1 MKILKR
7 LTHFPIFVACAAGYQ
22 FALARNSLFAH
33 RIATN
38 STHSLYR
45 IASFFDG
52 VLSHGFHLPVIN
64 PAVSWI
70 KLRLSLRNLLT
81 HSPDVARE
89 PGF

>member
-7 LTHFPIFVACAAGYQ
+7 LTHFPIFVA
-22 FALARNSLFAH
+22 FADGCQLLLARNSLFAP

-52 VLSHGFHLPVIN
+52 ALSHGFHLPVVN

-70 KLRLSLRNLLT
+70 KLRLFLRNLLI
-81 HSPDVARE
+81 HSPDVTRE
-89 PGF
+89 TGF